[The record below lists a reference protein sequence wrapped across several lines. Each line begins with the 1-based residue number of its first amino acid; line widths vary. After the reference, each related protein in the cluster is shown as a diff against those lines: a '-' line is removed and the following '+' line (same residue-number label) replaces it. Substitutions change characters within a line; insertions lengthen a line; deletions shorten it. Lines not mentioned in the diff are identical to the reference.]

1 MNRNQLLITLEFLG
15 VLHIHIFQIKKGRS
29 WMTREKNVFFLVLV
43 ISQKLISFTIQTL
56 RKYLLVETL
65 FFMKIKSGNGA
76 KM

>member
-1 MNRNQLLITLEFLG
+1 MNRNQLLITSEFLG

>member
-65 FFMKIKSGNGA
+65 FFMKIKSKNGA